1 MYGEQAACSSA
12 DASGLAPN
20 AVVADAVQDSRQT
33 VRKTDVDE
41 DEESDEKES
50 RHDHFGSCMLY
61 CWVCLLSILKIMTEV
76 MATSSQI
83 VNGAKSVMVKLH
95 GSLVKSPKKDDK
107 AIISLIVLLDWAN
120 QREA

>member
-1 MYGEQAACSSA
+1 LYGKQAACSSA

-50 RHDHFGSCMLY
+50 RHDLLVLVCFIVGFVTFTFEDYDRSDGKEFADCKWSEIGDGKIALESCE
-61 CWVCLLSILKIMTEV
+61 VTEKRRQ
-76 MATSSQI
+76 SD
-83 VNGAKSVMVKLH
+83 N
-95 GSLVKSPKKDDK
+95 
-107 AIISLIVLLDWAN
+107 
-120 QREA
+120 